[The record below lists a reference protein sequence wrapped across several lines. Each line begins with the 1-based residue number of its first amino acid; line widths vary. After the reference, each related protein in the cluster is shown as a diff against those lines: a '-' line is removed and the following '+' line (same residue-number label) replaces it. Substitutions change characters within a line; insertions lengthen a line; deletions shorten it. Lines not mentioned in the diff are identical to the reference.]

1 MLKKSVF
8 LLFAMVVVL
17 AGCSEPEP
25 TGTKVFGGKAYIEM
39 PAEFTLMSKEML
51 ATKYPQQNAPQ
62 EAYSVEQGSVSF
74 AFSDSNSAI
83 PDGKLA
89 EVVNM
94 MKKQFAPF
102 KPTLEEKDVDGRK
115 AYIITMDTPAADG
128 TIKNVM
134 LLTTIDGKLVI
145 ATFNTTEAL
154 ADKYIDV
161 GKNALLSLK
170 FKK

>member
-8 LLFAMVVVL
+8 MLFAMVISL
-17 AGCSEPEP
+17 SACSEPEP
-25 TGTKVFGGKAYIEM
+25 TGTKIFGGAAYIDM
-39 PAEFTLMSKEML
+39 PAEFVAMSKEML
-51 ATKYPQQNAPQ
+51 TAKYPQQNAPQ
-62 EAYSVEQGSVSF
+62 EAYYVENGNVSF
-74 AFSDSNSAI
+74 AFSNTKNAI

-89 EVVNM
+89 DVANI

-102 KPTLEEKDVDGRK
+102 NPTLEEKSIDGRK
-115 AYIITMDTPAADG
+115 VFILSMDTPSADG

-134 LLTTIDGKLVI
+134 LLTAIDGKMVI
-145 ATFNTTEAL
+145 ATFNSTEAL
-154 ADKYIDV
+154 AGKYMND